1 MQSIFEELKSIPQV
15 KEKMSKLSQ
24 ANTTHSQYAVA
35 MENLKHIFNV
45 ADTIEKTH
53 EFIIDGKLL
62 LAHKK
67 FFFFEYFNKFI

>member
-1 MQSIFEELKSIPQV
+1 MQSIFEELKTIPQAKV
-15 KEKMSKLSQ
+15 KMSKLSQ

-45 ADTIEKTH
+45 TDTIEKTH
-53 EFIIDGKLL
+53 EYIMDGKLL

-67 FFFFEYFNKFI
+67 FVFFIIF